1 MISSKILNKIEMESK
16 QNWHY
21 KSQNIRVKNS
31 DENISWDSGSS
42 LKEMNKEV
50 KQLQEEIKILSSAD
64 SEELHARSSF
74 NISPAIS
81 QDFSMS
87 ISSDMS
93 DQYV

>member
-1 MISSKILNKIEMESK
+1 M
-16 QNWHY
+16 
-21 KSQNIRVKNS
+21 KNS

-64 SEELHARSSF
+64 SEELHANSRVSSF